1 MVELLIPGIILG
13 LYAGFSPGPLLVL
26 VISQTIKHDYLEGI
40 KVAVVPVITDLPIV
54 LISVGFLSL
63 ISGYNLLIGSIS
75 IIGGLYVAYLA
86 YGSITTDGLSD
97 NIDIEEPRSLKKG
110 ITVNLLNPSPY
121 LFWITV
127 GGPIIITAHKT
138 SSISPLFF
146 IIGFY
151 TMLVGSKIILA
162 YMTGKSRNI
171 IRPAYVYIMRIL
183 GLFLALF
190 AFYLINEG
198 IGLIFK

>member
-13 LYAGFSPGPLLVL
+13 LYAGFSPGPLLLL
-26 VISQTIKHDYLEGI
+26 VISQTFKHGYLEGI
-40 KVAVVPVITDLPIV
+40 KVAVVPIITDLPIV
-54 LISVGFLSL
+54 LVSVGFLSL

-86 YGSITTDGLSD
+86 YGSIKTEGLSD

-127 GGPIIITAHKT
+127 GGPIIIKAYKT

-162 YMTGKSRNI
+162 YMTGKSRNL
-171 IRPAYVYIMRIL
+171 IRPVYVYIMRIL

-190 AFYLINEG
+190 AFYLIKEG

>member
-13 LYAGFSPGPLLVL
+13 LYAGFSPGPLLLL
-26 VISQTIKHDYLEGI
+26 VISQTIKHGYLEGI
-40 KVAVVPVITDLPIV
+40 KIAVVPIITDLPIV
-54 LISVGFLSL
+54 LVSVGFLSL

-86 YGSITTDGLSD
+86 YGSITTKGLSEI
-97 NIDIEEPRSLKKG
+97 IDTEEPRSLKKG

-127 GGPIIITAHKT
+127 GGPIIIKAYKT

-162 YMTGKSRNI
+162 YMTGKSRNL
-171 IRPAYVYIMRIL
+171 IRPVYVYIMRIL

-190 AFYLINEG
+190 AFYLIKEG